1 MNTNQEISLDELISG
16 IKNFIFC
23 LDLYKE
29 KINNLN
35 VFPVPDGDTG
45 TNMLLTLRSLDLSDS
60 KTIDVE
66 NFLSTLKNSS
76 LMEARGNSG
85 VILSQF
91 FIGLLAAYKKNN
103 SLTLRTL
110 AESIV
115 NAAQTTRESLPN
127 PVDGTLMTVY
137 EDVGSV
143 ALKSYSKS
151 KSLSDFLKIL
161 SEESIKSVRSTPDK
175 LPILKEADV
184 VDSGGLGFSMM
195 INSWF
200 FSTVSKT
207 SNELQNNL
215 NNAYSEMIAGLSDS
229 VSKEFYDETE
239 EIEWG
244 NCTVF
249 TVKGEDIDI
258 DFQRKKIPQF
268 GKSAVITGDSS
279 LIKVHIHVLDT
290 SEIIDYANKIGEV
303 ENIFIQN
310 MDEQT
315 KEISESRKDYSNIN
329 TSIISICEGD
339 GVANLF
345 NETVG
350 SPMHILIG
358 GPKKNP
364 SIKDILQIVEGI
376 ESENIIIL
384 PNNPNILVTAKKLLE
399 ITDRKNIFLVETKS
413 IQQGISSVIYFD
425 DENSISDNLDQMKA
439 TKDSIEEAS
448 VSIST
453 RNVSIQGKKIKKDDY
468 ISIHNDVIIDSFSD
482 SEEALQSILSDMAKR
497 NEIITVIVGHDSIG
511 KNLDN
516 IEENF
521 YEENNEK
528 ELTIVDGNQPYYNYF
543 ILGE

>member
-1 MNTNQEISLDELISG
+1 MNTNREISLDELISG

-66 NFLSTLKNSS
+66 NFLATLKNSS

-143 ALKSYSKS
+143 AIKSYSKS

-200 FSTVSKT
+200 FSTISKT

-258 DFQRKKIPQF
+258 DFQRKKMPQF

-315 KEISESRKDYSNIN
+315 KEISESKKDYSNIN

-364 SIKDILQIVEGI
+364 SIKDILEIVERI

-425 DENSISDNLDQMKA
+425 DENSITDNLDQMKT

-497 NEIITVIVGHDSIG
+497 NDIITVIVGHDSIG
-511 KNLDN
+511 KNLDK

>member
-200 FSTVSKT
+200 FSTISKT

-290 SEIIDYANKIGEV
+290 SEIIDYAKKIGKV

-364 SIKDILQIVEGI
+364 SIKDILEIVEGI

-482 SEEALQSILSDMAKR
+482 SEEALQSLLSDMAKR

>member
-175 LPILKEADV
+175 LPILREADV

-200 FSTVSKT
+200 FSTISKT

-290 SEIIDYANKIGEV
+290 SEIIDYAKKIGKV

-364 SIKDILQIVEGI
+364 SIKDILEIVERI

-482 SEEALQSILSDMAKR
+482 SEEALQSLLSDMAKR

>member
-290 SEIIDYANKIGEV
+290 SEIIDYAKKIGQV

-315 KEISESRKDYSNIN
+315 KEISESKKDYSNIN
-329 TSIISICEGD
+329 TSIISICEGV

-364 SIKDILQIVEGI
+364 SIKDILEIVERI

-425 DENSISDNLDQMKA
+425 DENSITDNLYQMNT

-453 RNVSIQGKKIKKDDY
+453 RNVSIEGKKIKKDDY

-497 NEIITVIVGHDSIG
+497 NDIITVIVGHDSIG

>member
-279 LIKVHIHVLDT
+279 LIKVHIHVLET
-290 SEIIDYANKIGEV
+290 SEIIDYAKKIGKV

-364 SIKDILQIVEGI
+364 SIKDILEIVEGI

-482 SEEALQSILSDMAKR
+482 SEEALQSILSDMAQR

>member
-290 SEIIDYANKIGEV
+290 SEIIDYAKKIGQV

-364 SIKDILQIVEGI
+364 SIKDILEIVERI

-425 DENSISDNLDQMKA
+425 DENSITDNLYQMNT

-453 RNVSIQGKKIKKDDY
+453 RNVSIEGKKIKKDDY

-482 SEEALQSILSDMAKR
+482 SEEALQSLLSDMAKR

>member
-175 LPILKEADV
+175 LPILREADV

-200 FSTVSKT
+200 FSTISKT

-290 SEIIDYANKIGEV
+290 SEIIDYAKKIGKV

-345 NETVG
+345 IETVG

-364 SIKDILQIVEGI
+364 SIKDILEIVERI

-482 SEEALQSILSDMAKR
+482 SEEALQSLLSDMAKR

>member
-1 MNTNQEISLDELISG
+1 
-16 IKNFIFC
+16 
-23 LDLYKE
+23 
-29 KINNLN
+29 
-35 VFPVPDGDTG
+35 
-45 TNMLLTLRSLDLSDS
+45 
-60 KTIDVE
+60 
-66 NFLSTLKNSS
+66 
-76 LMEARGNSG
+76 
-85 VILSQF
+85 
-91 FIGLLAAYKKNN
+91 
-103 SLTLRTL
+103 
-110 AESIV
+110 
-115 NAAQTTRESLPN
+115 
-127 PVDGTLMTVY
+127 
-137 EDVGSV
+137 
-143 ALKSYSKS
+143 
-151 KSLSDFLKIL
+151 
-161 SEESIKSVRSTPDK
+161 
-175 LPILKEADV
+175 
-184 VDSGGLGFSMM
+184 MM

-200 FSTVSKT
+200 FSTISKT

-215 NNAYSEMIAGLSDS
+215 NNAYSQMIAGLSDS

-290 SEIIDYANKIGEV
+290 SEIIDYAKKIGQV

-364 SIKDILQIVEGI
+364 SIKDILEIVERI

-425 DENSISDNLDQMKA
+425 DENSISDNLDQMNA

-482 SEEALQSILSDMAKR
+482 SEEALQSLLSDMAKR

>member
-1 MNTNQEISLDELISG
+1 MNTNREISLDELISG

-66 NFLSTLKNSS
+66 KFLATLKNSS

-143 ALKSYSKS
+143 AIKSYSKS

-200 FSTVSKT
+200 FSTISKT

-258 DFQRKKIPQF
+258 DFQRKKMPQF

-315 KEISESRKDYSNIN
+315 KEISESKKDYSNIN

-364 SIKDILQIVEGI
+364 SIKDILEIVERI

-425 DENSISDNLDQMKA
+425 DENSITDNLDQMKT

-497 NEIITVIVGHDSIG
+497 NDIITVIVGHDSIG
-511 KNLDN
+511 KNLDK

>member
-175 LPILKEADV
+175 LPILREADV

-200 FSTVSKT
+200 FSTISKT

-229 VSKEFYDETE
+229 VPKEFYDETE

-290 SEIIDYANKIGEV
+290 SEIIDYAKKIGKV

-345 NETVG
+345 IETVG

-364 SIKDILQIVEGI
+364 SIKDILEIVERI

-482 SEEALQSILSDMAKR
+482 SEEALQSLLSDMAKR

>member
-290 SEIIDYANKIGEV
+290 SEIIDYAKKIGKV

-364 SIKDILQIVEGI
+364 SIKDILEIVEMI

>member
-200 FSTVSKT
+200 FSTISKT

-215 NNAYSEMIAGLSDS
+215 NNAYSQMIAGLSDS

-279 LIKVHIHVLDT
+279 LIKVHIHVIDT
-290 SEIIDYANKIGEV
+290 SEIIDYAKKIGKV

-364 SIKDILQIVEGI
+364 SIKDILEIVERI

-425 DENSISDNLDQMKA
+425 DENSISDNLDQMNA

-482 SEEALQSILSDMAKR
+482 SEEALQSLLSDMAKR

>member
-23 LDLYKE
+23 LDLYNE

-290 SEIIDYANKIGEV
+290 SEIIDYAKKIGKV

-364 SIKDILQIVEGI
+364 SIKDILEIVEGI

>member
-290 SEIIDYANKIGEV
+290 SEIIDYAKKIGKV

-364 SIKDILQIVEGI
+364 SIKDILEIVERI

-482 SEEALQSILSDMAKR
+482 SEEALQSLLSDMAKR

>member
-175 LPILKEADV
+175 LPILREADV

-200 FSTVSKT
+200 FSTISKT

-290 SEIIDYANKIGEV
+290 SEIIDYAKKIGKV

-339 GVANLF
+339 GIANLF

-364 SIKDILQIVEGI
+364 SIKDILEIVERI

-482 SEEALQSILSDMAKR
+482 SEEALQSLLSDMAKR

>member
-66 NFLSTLKNSS
+66 NFLATLKNSS

-143 ALKSYSKS
+143 AIKSYSKS

-200 FSTVSKT
+200 FSTISKT

-315 KEISESRKDYSNIN
+315 KEISESKKDYSNIN

-364 SIKDILQIVEGI
+364 SIKDILEIVERI

-425 DENSISDNLDQMKA
+425 DEDSISNNLDQMKA

-482 SEEALQSILSDMAKR
+482 SEEALQSILSEMAKR
-497 NEIITVIVGHDSIG
+497 NDIITVIVGHDSIG

>member
-290 SEIIDYANKIGEV
+290 SEIIDYAKKIGQV

-364 SIKDILQIVEGI
+364 SIKDILEIVERI

-482 SEEALQSILSDMAKR
+482 SEEALQSLLSDMAKR

>member
-290 SEIIDYANKIGEV
+290 SEIIDYAKKIGKV

-364 SIKDILQIVEGI
+364 SIKDILEIVEGI

>member
-143 ALKSYSKS
+143 AIKSYSKS

-200 FSTVSKT
+200 FSTISKT

-215 NNAYSEMIAGLSDS
+215 HNAYSEMIAGLSDS

-290 SEIIDYANKIGEV
+290 SEIIDYAKKIGKV

-315 KEISESRKDYSNIN
+315 KEISESKKDYSNIN

-364 SIKDILQIVEGI
+364 SIKDILEIVERI

-425 DENSISDNLDQMKA
+425 DENSITDNLDQMKT

-453 RNVSIQGKKIKKDDY
+453 RNVSIQGKRIKKDDY

-497 NEIITVIVGHDSIG
+497 NDIITVIVGHDSIG

>member
-143 ALKSYSKS
+143 AIKSYSKS

-290 SEIIDYANKIGEV
+290 SEIIDYAKKIGKV

-364 SIKDILQIVEGI
+364 SIKDILEIVEMI

-482 SEEALQSILSDMAKR
+482 SEEALQSLLSDMAKR

>member
-175 LPILKEADV
+175 LPILREADV

-200 FSTVSKT
+200 FSTISKT

-229 VSKEFYDETE
+229 VPKEFYDETE

-290 SEIIDYANKIGEV
+290 SEIIDYAKKIGKV

-339 GVANLF
+339 GIANLF

-364 SIKDILQIVEGI
+364 SIKDILEIVERI

-482 SEEALQSILSDMAKR
+482 SEEALQSLLSDMAKR

>member
-290 SEIIDYANKIGEV
+290 SEIIDYAKKIGKV

-364 SIKDILQIVEGI
+364 SIKDILEIVEGI

-482 SEEALQSILSDMAKR
+482 SEEALQSILSDMAQR

>member
-279 LIKVHIHVLDT
+279 LIKVHIHVLET
-290 SEIIDYANKIGEV
+290 SEIIDYAKKIGKV

-364 SIKDILQIVEGI
+364 SIKDILEIVEGI

-482 SEEALQSILSDMAKR
+482 SEEALQSILSDMAQR

-511 KNLDN
+511 KNLDD

>member
-290 SEIIDYANKIGEV
+290 SEIIDYAKKIGKV

-364 SIKDILQIVEGI
+364 SIKDILEIVERI

-399 ITDRKNIFLVETKS
+399 ITDRKNIFLLETKS

>member
-200 FSTVSKT
+200 FSTISKT

-290 SEIIDYANKIGEV
+290 SEIIEYAKKIWKV

-315 KEISESRKDYSNIN
+315 KEISESKKDYSNIN

-339 GVANLF
+339 GVVNLF

-364 SIKDILQIVEGI
+364 SIKDILEIVERI

-425 DENSISDNLDQMKA
+425 DENSITDNLDQMKT

-497 NEIITVIVGHDSIG
+497 NDIITVIVGHDSIG

>member
-290 SEIIDYANKIGEV
+290 SEIIDYAKKIGQV

-315 KEISESRKDYSNIN
+315 KEISESKKDYSNIN
-329 TSIISICEGD
+329 TSIISICEGV

-364 SIKDILQIVEGI
+364 SIKDILEIVERI

-425 DENSISDNLDQMKA
+425 DENSITDNLYQMNT

-482 SEEALQSILSDMAKR
+482 SEEALQSLLSDMAKR

>member
-279 LIKVHIHVLDT
+279 LIKVHIHVLET
-290 SEIIDYANKIGEV
+290 SEIIDYAKKIGKV

-364 SIKDILQIVEGI
+364 SIKDILEIVEGI

>member
-279 LIKVHIHVLDT
+279 LINVHIHVLET
-290 SEIIDYANKIGEV
+290 SEIIDYAKKIGKV

-364 SIKDILQIVEGI
+364 SIKDILEIVEGI

>member
-66 NFLSTLKNSS
+66 NFLATLKNSS

-175 LPILKEADV
+175 LPILREADV

-200 FSTVSKT
+200 FSTISKT

-290 SEIIDYANKIGEV
+290 SEIIDYAKKIGKV

-364 SIKDILQIVEGI
+364 SIKDILEIVERI

-482 SEEALQSILSDMAKR
+482 SEEALQSLLSDMAKR

>member
-315 KEISESRKDYSNIN
+315 KEISESKKDYSNIN

-364 SIKDILQIVEGI
+364 SIKDILEIVEGI

>member
-315 KEISESRKDYSNIN
+315 KEISESKKDYSNIN

-364 SIKDILQIVEGI
+364 SIKDILEIVEGI

-468 ISIHNDVIIDSFSD
+468 ISIHNDVIIDTFGD

-497 NEIITVIVGHDSIG
+497 NDIITVIVGHDSIG

>member
-143 ALKSYSKS
+143 AIKSYSKS

-290 SEIIDYANKIGEV
+290 SEIIDYAKKIGQV

-364 SIKDILQIVEGI
+364 SIKDILEIVERI

-453 RNVSIQGKKIKKDDY
+453 RNVSIEGKKIKKDDY

-497 NEIITVIVGHDSIG
+497 NDIITVIVGHDSIG

>member
-110 AESIV
+110 AESIF

-200 FSTVSKT
+200 FSTISKT

-290 SEIIDYANKIGEV
+290 SEIIDYAKKIGEV

-315 KEISESRKDYSNIN
+315 KEISESKKDYSNIN

-339 GVANLF
+339 GVVNLF

-364 SIKDILQIVEGI
+364 SIKDILEIVERI

-425 DENSISDNLDQMKA
+425 DENSITDNLDQMKT

-468 ISIHNDVIIDSFSD
+468 ISIHNDVIIDTFGD

-497 NEIITVIVGHDSIG
+497 NDIITVIVGHDSIG

>member
-200 FSTVSKT
+200 FSTISKT

-290 SEIIDYANKIGEV
+290 SEIIDYAKKIGKV

-345 NETVG
+345 IETVG

-364 SIKDILQIVEGI
+364 SIKDILEIVERI

-482 SEEALQSILSDMAKR
+482 SEEALQSLLSDMAKR